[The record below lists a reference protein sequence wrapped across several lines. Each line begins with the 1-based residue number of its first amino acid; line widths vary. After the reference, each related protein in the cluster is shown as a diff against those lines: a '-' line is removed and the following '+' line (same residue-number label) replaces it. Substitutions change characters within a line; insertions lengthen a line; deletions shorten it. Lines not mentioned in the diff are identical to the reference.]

1 MIGALSTAA
10 GFITGGSATRLAAT
24 LLAGVALGG
33 WAGWC
38 VQGWRQGSLRADAIE
53 QQARDTVRQVE
64 NRDRAST
71 TYQREEAHAD
81 KIQIQIRERVRVINA
96 QPAAAGQC
104 LDDDGLRELGA
115 AIDNGAPPA
124 AGPGSTVPTTGPAD

>member
-1 MIGALSTAA
+1 MIANAL
-10 GFITGGSATRLAAT
+10 GWLTGGSATRLAAT

-33 WAGWC
+33 WSGWH
-38 VQGWRQGSLRADAIE
+38 VQGWRQGHLRAQAIE
-53 QQARDTVRQVE
+53 QQARDTLRQVE

-71 TYQREEAHAD
+71 PYQTGEAHAD

-104 LDDDGLRELGA
+104 LTDDGLRELGA
-115 AIDNGAPPA
+115 AIDNNAPTTSGSGGPVPA
-124 AGPGSTVPTTGPAD
+124 AGPSG